1 MAAPRHWHTQVHD
14 YAESIRRMN
23 IRFGVSP
30 GADTAPDQLASIV
43 DHWETNGV
51 DSLWFSEPVYAPSYP
66 GRTPLNGFIDR
77 FVAELADRQN

>member
-1 MAAPRHWHTQVHD
+1 MAAPRPWHTQVHD

-23 IRFGVSP
+23 IRFGVSL

-51 DSLWFSEPVYAPSYP
+51 DSLWFSEPIYAPSYP
-66 GRTPLNGFIDR
+66 VEHR
-77 FVAELADRQN
+77 

>member
-23 IRFGVSP
+23 IRFGVSL

-43 DHWETNGV
+43 DHRETIGV
-51 DSLWFSEPVYAPSYP
+51 DSLWFSEPIYAPSYP
-66 GRTPLNGFIDR
+66 VEHR
-77 FVAELADRQN
+77 

>member
-1 MAAPRHWHTQVHD
+1 MAAPRRWYTQVHD

-23 IRFGVSP
+23 IRFGVSL

-51 DSLWFSEPVYAPSYP
+51 RLPLSGPSRCP
-66 GRTPLNGFIDR
+66 AARRCRCT
-77 FVAELADRQN
+77 